1 MTTTNN
7 TAAQVEAISEHF
19 PELKE
24 TARRAFY
31 WVSFN
36 PEGRGDRIRQEFGE
50 ILINDI
56 DYLRSNGA
64 TDDQVES
71 YKDKYKKLFV
81 SWLHASSR
89 CASSVI
95 TGGSGFNV
103 RRADKANRSEH
114 RHYEI
119 FKEWRER
126 AKKGILKANRAEKT
140 YLSEIERYE
149 AELEGMKINHEK
161 MKEANKRIKTAL
173 KNGTDITDYLTS
185 EFGIKPHMIE
195 WTLKFGFGL
204 SNNNANMK
212 RVEQRIKELKAKE
225 AQRME
230 EPEKSYTFEGGQII
244 FNYEADRIQV
254 KHDQKPTFDK
264 IQELKKSGFKW
275 SPSNGVWQRQI
286 TANAIW
292 TTKRLFSNIQK
303 AN

>member
-1 MTTTNN
+1 MN
-7 TAAQVEAISEHF
+7 TQAETKEYF

-36 PEGRGDRIRQEFGE
+36 PDGRGDRTRQEFGE
-50 ILINDI
+50 ILENDAK
-56 DYLRSNGA
+56 YLTENNA
-64 TDDQVES
+64 TAEQIEN

-81 SWLHASSR
+81 SWLHAMSR

-103 RRADKANRSEH
+103 RRAEKANRSET

-119 FKEWRER
+119 FAEWRER
-126 AKKGILKANRAEKT
+126 AKKGILKSNRPEKT
-140 YLSEIERYE
+140 YLSEIERYT
-149 AELEGMKINHEK
+149 AELESMKANHEK
-161 MKEANKRIKTAL
+161 MKEGNKRIKAAL
-173 KNGTDITDYLTS
+173 KNGTDITQYLMS

-195 WTLKFGFGL
+195 WNLKFGFGL
-204 SNNNANMK
+204 SNNNANIK
-212 RVEQRIKELKAKE
+212 RVEQRIKELTAKE

-230 EPEKSYTFEGGQII
+230 EPEKSYTFDGGEIL
-244 FNYEADRIQV
+244 FNYEADRIQIT
-254 KHDQKPTFDK
+254 HDERPSPEK

-275 SPSNGVWQRQI
+275 SPSNQVWQRQI

-303 AN
+303 TTL